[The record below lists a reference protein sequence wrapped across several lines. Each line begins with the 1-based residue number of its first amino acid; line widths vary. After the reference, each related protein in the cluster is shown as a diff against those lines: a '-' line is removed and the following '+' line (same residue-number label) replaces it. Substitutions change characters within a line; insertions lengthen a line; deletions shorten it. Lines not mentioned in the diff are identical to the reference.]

1 MQEKIIEVK
10 GRQAI
15 ALPKLVRELEE
26 AFKDDWSLADDIQMN
41 DCRMFSPNWFRI
53 VLFKEDESIVVTD
66 LTPEDTDTDIVT
78 VETTTEDAAT
88 ESGPGEED
96 GNAVETTEEVIVDPA
111 EGKDTS
117 VTANVEVEDGEVTS
131 IEVVEDVSLLNE
143 LATLTKKKELL
154 DFAKRVEIEIP
165 EKVKQPAAI
174 KAYLQKA
181 LTKD

>member
-1 MQEKIIEVK
+1 MQQKIIEVK

-66 LTPEDTDTDIVT
+66 LTPEDTDTNVLT
-78 VETTTEDAAT
+78 VETTTEDVAT

-96 GNAVETTEEVIVDPA
+96 GEWA
-111 EGKDTS
+111 EGSEERFGK
-117 VTANVEVEDGEVTS
+117 EDE
-131 IEVVEDVSLLNE
+131 
-143 LATLTKKKELL
+143 ATLEDASEKLPEIVLGIAELRELSKKKELL